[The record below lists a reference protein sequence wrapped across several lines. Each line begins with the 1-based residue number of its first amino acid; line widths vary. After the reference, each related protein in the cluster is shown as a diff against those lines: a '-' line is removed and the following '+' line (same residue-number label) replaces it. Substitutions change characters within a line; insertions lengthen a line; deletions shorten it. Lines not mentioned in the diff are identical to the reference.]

1 MSIKI
6 LDKNTISKIAAGEV
20 IENPASVVKELVENA
35 IDAGAHNIKV
45 EIMQGGMKLIKV
57 TDDGSGFEKDDIKLA
72 FVQHA
77 TSKLNNINDLEC
89 INSFG
94 FRGEALSSI
103 SVVSNVSLT
112 SKRKED
118 NNSYGYQCILKCGDL
133 SNICIEEVAANNGT
147 VIEAKDLFSNVPVRK
162 KFLKSIPKENAYVED
177 IIIKFAIVRSDIAFT
192 LIIDDKLKFNSS
204 GDGSLK
210 NVLFSLYGKE
220 IVENI
225 VEIDEVVDGIR
236 IQGYISKPI
245 IARNTRNDEIY
256 FINNRYIK
264 DKTISKAI
272 ENSYEEYLMQHKYP
286 LVVLKI
292 YIDGNKVDVNVHPK
306 KMEVR
311 FSSDEYIYYA
321 VYTAIYNKLNSI
333 NLIHEE
339 RISDINKENNSFNE
353 DSLTKYSNIPNTE
366 CKEKPVDDYIEKD
379 NLLYKDLYKDDYANV
394 KTVDIETLPS
404 LNDIDDSKLSAGL
417 NLSNF
422 YNTLERDD
430 SKTNEKYDEKPFI
443 TTTLSQNHKYIGQV
457 FETYILVEYENKLYI
472 IDQHAAHEKINYEK
486 ILKAYENGE
495 NLCQK
500 ILPSIILKLTPLQ
513 YEAVVSNLDS
523 FKKVGF
529 EIEIFGDNDIKVD
542 AVPYNIFSIGNEK
555 LLMDMI
561 DSLADNKNKEHY
573 DSIAEKIA
581 SIACK
586 KSIKANDILS
596 KEDVKELLNELFKL
610 DNPYNCPHGRP
621 TIISLSKQEF
631 EKKFGRIV

>member
-45 EIMQGGMKLIKV
+45 EIEQGGMKLIKV

-72 FVQHA
+72 FIQHA
-77 TSKLNNINDLEC
+77 TSKLNNIKDLEC

-147 VIEAKDLFSNVPVRK
+147 VIEVKDLFSNVPVRK

-192 LIIDDKLKFNSS
+192 LIIDDKIRFNSS

-225 VEIDEVVDGIR
+225 VEIDEVVDDIR

-264 DKTISKAI
+264 NKTISKAI
-272 ENSYEEYLMQHKYP
+272 ENAYEEYLMQHKYP

-292 YIDGNKVDVNVHPK
+292 YIDGNKLDVNVHPK

-339 RISDINKENNSFNE
+339 KISNLNIDNDNYNVNPLIKYNNDTHISIKENTTDDYTKN
-353 DSLTKYSNIPNTE
+353 DSLPH
-366 CKEKPVDDYIEKD
+366 
-379 NLLYKDLYKDDYANV
+379 DLYKDIDV
-394 KTVDIETLPS
+394 HEKSIDIENLPS
-404 LNDIDDSKLSAGL
+404 LNDLDDNKLSTGL

-422 YNTLERDD
+422 YNTLERDNIRI
-430 SKTNEKYDEKPFI
+430 KEEYEEKPFI

-495 NLCQK
+495 NLSQK
-500 ILPSIILKLTPLQ
+500 IFPSIILKLTPLQ

-523 FKKVGF
+523 FKEVGF

-542 AVPYNIFSIGNEK
+542 SVPYNILNISNEK

-586 KSIKANDILS
+586 KSIKANDVLS

>member
-72 FVQHA
+72 FIQHA
-77 TSKLNNINDLEC
+77 TSKLNNIKDLEC

-133 SNICIEEVAANNGT
+133 SNIYIEEVAANNGT
-147 VIEAKDLFSNVPVRK
+147 VIEVKDLFSNVPVRK

-192 LIIDDKLKFNSS
+192 LIIDDKIRFNSS

-225 VEIDEVVDGIR
+225 VEIDEVVDDIR

-264 DKTISKAI
+264 NKTISKAI
-272 ENSYEEYLMQHKYP
+272 ENAYEEYLMQHKYP

-292 YIDGNKVDVNVHPK
+292 YIDGNKLDVNVHPK

-339 RISDINKENNSFNE
+339 KISNLNIDNDNYNVNPLIKYNNDTHISIKDNTADDYTKN
-353 DSLTKYSNIPNTE
+353 DSLPH
-366 CKEKPVDDYIEKD
+366 
-379 NLLYKDLYKDDYANV
+379 DLYKDIDV
-394 KTVDIETLPS
+394 HEKSIDIENLPS
-404 LNDIDDSKLSAGL
+404 LNDLDDNKLSTGL

-422 YNTLERDD
+422 YNTLERDNIRI
-430 SKTNEKYDEKPFI
+430 KEEYEEKPFI

-495 NLCQK
+495 NLSQK
-500 ILPSIILKLTPLQ
+500 IFPSIILKLTPLQ

-523 FKKVGF
+523 FKEVGF

-542 AVPYNIFSIGNEK
+542 SVPYNILNISNEK

-586 KSIKANDILS
+586 KSIKANDVLS

>member
-1 MSIKI
+1 MSIRI

-35 IDAGAHNIKV
+35 IDAGAHSIKV
-45 EIMQGGMKLIKV
+45 EIIQGGMKLIKV

-72 FVQHA
+72 FIQHA
-77 TSKLNNINDLEC
+77 TSKLNNIKDLEC

-112 SKRKED
+112 SKRKVD

-133 SNICIEEVAANNGT
+133 NNIDIEEVASNNGT
-147 VIEAKDLFSNVPVRK
+147 VIEVKDLFSNVPVRK

-177 IIIKFAIVRSDIAFT
+177 IIIKFAIDRPDISFT
-192 LIIDDKLKFNSS
+192 LIVDDKSRFNSN
-204 GDGSLK
+204 GDGNLK

-245 IARNTRNDEIY
+245 VARNTRNDEIY
-256 FINNRYIK
+256 FVNDRYIK
-264 DKTISKAI
+264 NKTISKAI
-272 ENSYEEYLMQHKYP
+272 ENAYEEYLMQHKYP
-286 LVVLKI
+286 LVVIKI
-292 YIDGNKVDVNVHPK
+292 YIDGSKVDVNVHPK

-339 RISDINKENNSFNE
+339 KISDLNIDNDNVDPLIKYNYDTHISIKENTADDYTKN
-353 DSLTKYSNIPNTE
+353 DSLPH
-366 CKEKPVDDYIEKD
+366 
-379 NLLYKDLYKDDYANV
+379 DLYKDIDVNE
-394 KTVDIETLPS
+394 KSIDIENLPS
-404 LNDIDDSKLSAGL
+404 LNDLDDNKLSTGL

-422 YNTLERDD
+422 YNTLERDNIRI
-430 SKTNEKYDEKPFI
+430 KEQYEEKPFI

-486 ILKAYENGE
+486 ILKAYEKGE
-495 NLCQK
+495 SLSQK
-500 ILPSIILKLTPLQ
+500 IFPSIILKLTPIQ
-513 YEAVVSNLDS
+513 YEAVVGNLDS

-529 EIEIFGDNDIKVD
+529 EIEIFGDNDIKID
-542 AVPYNIFSIGNEK
+542 AVPYNILNIGNEK

-621 TIISLSKQEF
+621 TIISLSKIEF

>member
-45 EIMQGGMKLIKV
+45 EIEQGGMKLIKV

-72 FVQHA
+72 FIQHA
-77 TSKLNNINDLEC
+77 TSKLNNIKDLEC

-147 VIEAKDLFSNVPVRK
+147 VIEVKDLFSNVPVRK

-192 LIIDDKLKFNSS
+192 LIIDDKIRFNSS

-225 VEIDEVVDGIR
+225 VEIDEVVDDIR

-264 DKTISKAI
+264 NKTISKAI
-272 ENSYEEYLMQHKYP
+272 ENAYEEYLMQHKYP

-292 YIDGNKVDVNVHPK
+292 YIDGNKLDVNVHPK

-339 RISDINKENNSFNE
+339 KISNLNIDNDNYNVNPLIKYNNDTHISIKENTTDDYTKN
-353 DSLTKYSNIPNTE
+353 DSLPH
-366 CKEKPVDDYIEKD
+366 
-379 NLLYKDLYKDDYANV
+379 DLYKDIDV
-394 KTVDIETLPS
+394 HEKSIDIENLPS
-404 LNDIDDSKLSAGL
+404 LNDLDDNKLSTGL

-422 YNTLERDD
+422 YNTLERDNIRI
-430 SKTNEKYDEKPFI
+430 KEVYEEKPFI

-495 NLCQK
+495 NLSQK
-500 ILPSIILKLTPLQ
+500 IFPSIILKLTPLQ

-523 FKKVGF
+523 FKEVGF

-542 AVPYNIFSIGNEK
+542 SVPYNILNISNEK

>member
-1 MSIKI
+1 MSIRI

-72 FVQHA
+72 FIQHA
-77 TSKLNNINDLEC
+77 TSKLNNIKDLEC
-89 INSFG
+89 IDSFG

-118 NNSYGYQCILKCGDL
+118 NNSYGYRCLLNYSDL
-133 SNICIEEVAANNGT
+133 NNIDIEEVAANNGT
-147 VIEAKDLFSNVPVRK
+147 IIEVKDLFSNVPVRK

-177 IIIKFAIVRSDIAFT
+177 IIIKFAIDRPDIAFT
-192 LIIDDKLKFNSS
+192 LIVDDKTRFNSN
-204 GDGSLK
+204 GDGNLK

-225 VEIDEVVDGIR
+225 VKIDEVVDGIR

-245 IARNTRNDEIY
+245 VARNTRNDEIY
-256 FINNRYIK
+256 FVNDRYIK
-264 DKTISKAI
+264 NKTISKAI
-272 ENSYEEYLMQHKYP
+272 ENAYEEYLMQHKYP
-286 LVVLKI
+286 LVVIKI

-311 FSSDEYIYYA
+311 FSSDEYIYHA

-339 RISDINKENNSFNE
+339 KIVN
-353 DSLTKYSNIPNTE
+353 
-366 CKEKPVDDYIEKD
+366 DYIEKENLPYNDLRID
-379 NLLYKDLYKDDYANV
+379 NYSNENS
-394 KTVDIETLPS
+394 VDIEELPS
-404 LNDIDDSKLSAGL
+404 LNDIDDRKLSAGL

-422 YNTLERDD
+422 YNTLDKD
-430 SKTNEKYDEKPFI
+430 NVHIKEKYEEKPFI
-443 TTTLSQNHKYIGQV
+443 TTSLSNNHKYIGQV

-486 ILKAYENGE
+486 ILKAYEKGE
-495 NLCQK
+495 SLSQK
-500 ILPSIILKLTPLQ
+500 IFPSIILKLTPIQ
-513 YEAVVSNLDS
+513 YEAVVGNLDS

-529 EIEIFGDNDIKVD
+529 EIEIFGDNDIKID
-542 AVPYNIFSIGNEK
+542 AVPYNILNIGNEK

-621 TIISLSKQEF
+621 TIISLSKIEF

>member
-1 MSIKI
+1 MSIRI

-45 EIMQGGMKLIKV
+45 EIAQGGMKLIKV
-57 TDDGSGFEKDDIKLA
+57 TDDGRGFEKDDIKLA
-72 FVQHA
+72 FIQHA
-77 TSKLNNINDLEC
+77 TSKLNNIKDLEC

-118 NNSYGYQCILKCGDL
+118 NNSYGYRCLLNYSDL
-133 SNICIEEVAANNGT
+133 NNIDIEEVAANNGT
-147 VIEAKDLFSNVPVRK
+147 IIEVKDLFSNVPVRK

-177 IIIKFAIVRSDIAFT
+177 IIIKFAIDRPDIAFT
-192 LIIDDKLKFNSS
+192 LIVDDKTRFNSN
-204 GDGSLK
+204 GDGNLK
-210 NVLFSLYGKE
+210 NVLFSLYGKD

-245 IARNTRNDEIY
+245 VARNTRNDEIY
-256 FINNRYIK
+256 FVNDRYIK
-264 DKTISKAI
+264 NKTISKAI
-272 ENSYEEYLMQHKYP
+272 ENAYEEYLMQHKYP
-286 LVVLKI
+286 LVVIKI
-292 YIDGNKVDVNVHPK
+292 YIDGSKVDVNVHPK

-339 RISDINKENNSFNE
+339 KIVN
-353 DSLTKYSNIPNTE
+353 
-366 CKEKPVDDYIEKD
+366 DYIEKENLPYNDLRID
-379 NLLYKDLYKDDYANV
+379 NYSNENS
-394 KTVDIETLPS
+394 VDIEKLPS
-404 LNDIDDSKLSAGL
+404 LNDIEDRKLSAGL

-422 YNTLERDD
+422 YNTLDKD
-430 SKTNEKYDEKPFI
+430 NVHIKEKYEEKSFI
-443 TTTLSQNHKYIGQV
+443 TTSLSNNHKYIGQV

-486 ILKAYENGE
+486 ILKAYEKGE
-495 NLCQK
+495 SLSQK
-500 ILPSIILKLTPLQ
+500 IFPSIILKLTPIQ
-513 YEAVVSNLDS
+513 YEAVVGNLDS

-529 EIEIFGDNDIKVD
+529 EIEIFGDNDIKID
-542 AVPYNIFSIGNEK
+542 AVPYNILNIGNEK

-621 TIISLSKQEF
+621 TIISLSKIEF

>member
-1 MSIKI
+1 MSIRI

-45 EIMQGGMKLIKV
+45 EIAQGGMKLIKV
-57 TDDGSGFEKDDIKLA
+57 TDDGRGFEKDDIKLA
-72 FVQHA
+72 FIQHA
-77 TSKLNNINDLEC
+77 TSKLNNIKDLEC

-103 SVVSNVSLT
+103 SVVSNVTLT
-112 SKRKED
+112 SKRKVD

-133 SNICIEEVAANNGT
+133 NNIDIEEVASNNGT
-147 VIEAKDLFSNVPVRK
+147 VIEVKDLFSNVPVRK

-177 IIIKFAIVRSDIAFT
+177 IIIKFAIDRPDISFT
-192 LIIDDKLKFNSS
+192 LIVDDKSRFNSN
-204 GDGSLK
+204 GDGNLK

-245 IARNTRNDEIY
+245 VARNTRNDEIY
-256 FINNRYIK
+256 FVNDRYIK
-264 DKTISKAI
+264 NKTISKAI
-272 ENSYEEYLMQHKYP
+272 ENAYEEYLMQHKYP
-286 LVVLKI
+286 LVVIKI

-339 RISDINKENNSFNE
+339 KISDYNINDNNVE
-353 DSLTKYSNIPNTE
+353 DCLIEYSNVTNIVTNE
-366 CKEKPVDDYIEKD
+366 NIVNDHIEKE
-379 NLLYKDLYKDDYANV
+379 NLLYKDLHNDNYFKD
-394 KTVDIETLPS
+394 KSVDIESLPS
-404 LNDIDDSKLSAGL
+404 LNDIEDRKLSAGL

-422 YNTLERDD
+422 YNTLERDN
-430 SKTNEKYDEKPFI
+430 KQIKEKYEEKPFI
-443 TTTLSQNHKYIGQV
+443 TTSLSQNHKYIGQV

-486 ILKAYENGE
+486 ILKAYEKGE
-495 NLCQK
+495 SLSQK
-500 ILPSIILKLTPLQ
+500 IFPSIILKLTPIQ
-513 YEAVVSNLDS
+513 YEAVVGNLDD

-529 EIEIFGDNDIKVD
+529 EIEIFGDNDIKID
-542 AVPYNIFSIGNEK
+542 AVPYNILNIGNEK

-621 TIISLSKQEF
+621 TIISLSKIEF